1 MRKRIIK
8 LVLILALIA
17 SILPQDMMPVS
28 AVDYPTSLVN
38 GGFEYPTLSLTYNQW
53 WTDYVPPVGVEEQF
67 GWKTTATN
75 KKFEFGGDWHVSGWG
90 INFIP
95 EGRQFIELNASE
107 QAAVYQDISTTPGSI
122 IYWSLYQG
130 GVWYTNSQ
138 NINNTMAVRIGT
150 PEQLDNATMKSQN
163 LTDYDQE
170 WTKRTIYELGEMTV
184 VNSTP
189 EAYSGKDSNK
199 KQLYTEP
206 KRWTKYEGVYVVPEG
221 QTLTRFAFA
230 SLSAIPLQGNLLDGV
245 VFRLATEEE
254 INTLAV
260 GLVKKTIES
269 TTYTMTQAA
278 ATDESAIT
286 AGITAKLATLELDG
300 VTPSVT
306 KVLYTPAIAGD
317 ATTPAGTNGSYT
329 FQINLSKGSATAT
342 TITLTMEITAT
353 YYVEPNQEQAA
364 PTGLSSIAPSVALND
379 GKIRGTSNLM
389 EYKLAS
395 ADDTAYVSCSNTETV
410 LTAGNYVVRFAAK
423 TGFNASP
430 TTAITVPSYV
440 APTPSVNTASP
451 TKKTGQLVKDQQQD
465 ETAPNTNLSNSTE
478 EIKKAVFTKEELAK
492 IAAGETAKVIL
503 KVTDMNDLVSD
514 EEKEL
519 IQKSLDQDYSLMY
532 IDLSL
537 YKKIGNGAETKVSET
552 IGKIGISIEVPE
564 ELRSANLEKNR
575 EYKIVRI
582 HEGEVTIIEGTYDP
596 ETHLFTFETDR
607 FSTYALAY
615 EDLNDEK
622 NTQSNISNS
631 KFYHLRLTAKAT
643 ETSQTISYT
652 KIPKADGYIL
662 YGSPCGINN
671 KLTKL
676 ADVSANTTSYNHKG
690 LLKETYYKYF
700 VQAYQVINGKK
711 VIIANSKI
719 IHSITKS
726 NVYANPLKVISDT
739 TSVLMGVGEYNT
751 VSCSVLLP
759 ENKKIEQHVSEI
771 RYETTNEAVAKVDK
785 NGKIKAIS
793 KGTCYVYAY
802 AQNGVYKRIKVR
814 VQ

>member
-17 SILPQDMMPVS
+17 SILPQDMMPVN

-150 PEQLDNATMKSQN
+150 PEQLDNTTMKSQN

-184 VNSTP
+184 VNSIP

-286 AGITAKLATLELDG
+286 AAITAKLATLELDG

-353 YYVEPNQEQAA
+353 YYVEPNQEQSA
-364 PTGLSSIAPSVALND
+364 PTPSAPSA
-379 GKIRGTSNLM
+379 
-389 EYKLAS
+389 
-395 ADDTAYVSCSNTETV
+395 
-410 LTAGNYVVRFAAK
+410 
-423 TGFNASP
+423 
-430 TTAITVPSYV
+430 
-440 APTPSVNTASP
+440 PSVNTASP

-785 NGKIKAIS
+785 NGKIRAIS